1 MPITYLWYAFM
12 FIVMMVLIVNVV
24 YPLWVPKY
32 KLFFMFRKDRY
43 IEAEKLLAEAKRE
56 VDIEKLKEE
65 SRQIKSNTRL

>member
-12 FIVMMVLIVNVV
+12 LIVMVILIINVV

-43 IEAEKLLAEAKRE
+43 SEAEKLVREAKRE
-56 VDIEKLKEE
+56 AEIEKLKEQ
-65 SRQIKSNTRL
+65 SRQIKEDSHF